1 MSTSSGRVASVFT
14 EPIGGEKWEQ
24 YIDVSYGNCAK
35 RLFLYK
41 QPELDGMLLYLGQ
54 PLKEQCNS

>member
-54 PLKEQCNS
+54 PLK